1 MNNLYT
7 LPKLP
12 AYTARIFGKVF
23 YPPIAPTTPI
33 IPTAPIPPTSPVR
46 LAPPTSPVRLAPPT
60 IARAAR
66 TSHNSYFFPPLSP
79 SHFAN
84 SLIIPTFALCKEYSP

>member
-1 MNNLYT
+1 M
-7 LPKLP
+7 PKLP

-23 YPPIAPTTPI
+23 YPPIAPTSPIAPTPPI
-33 IPTAPIPPTSPVR
+33 IPTAPIPPT
-46 LAPPTSPVRLAPPT
+46 
-60 IARAAR
+60 IARTAR
-66 TSHNSYFFPPLSP
+66 TSHNSYFSPPLSP

>member
-1 MNNLYT
+1 MN
-7 LPKLP
+7 
-12 AYTARIFGKVF
+12 FGKVF
-23 YPPIAPTTPI
+23 YPPIPLTAPIAPIPPI
-33 IPTAPIPPTSPVR
+33 IPTAPIVPIPPTTPI
-46 LAPPTSPVRLAPPT
+46 PPIAPT

>member
-1 MNNLYT
+1 MLVT
-7 LPKLP
+7 TFLLFSLPP
-12 AYTARIFGKVF
+12 APT
-23 YPPIAPTTPI
+23 APTTPI
-33 IPTAPIPPTSPVR
+33 
-46 LAPPTSPVRLAPPT
+46 PPTSPVRLAPPT

-66 TSHNSYFFPPLSP
+66 TSHNSYFSPPLSP

>member
-1 MNNLYT
+1 MLVT
-7 LPKLP
+7 TFLLFSLPP
-12 AYTARIFGKVF
+12 A
-23 YPPIAPTTPI
+23 
-33 IPTAPIPPTSPVR
+33 PTAPITPI
-46 LAPPTSPVRLAPPT
+46 APT

-66 TSHNSYFFPPLSP
+66 TSHHRPCGSHLLQPHISPPLSP

>member
-23 YPPIAPTTPI
+23 YPPIAPTAPI

-46 LAPPTSPVRLAPPT
+46 LAPPIPLTFPHHSRP
-60 IARAAR
+60 R
-66 TSHNSYFFPPLSP
+66 TL
-79 SHFAN
+79 
-84 SLIIPTFALCKEYSP
+84 LIH

>member
-1 MNNLYT
+1 MKNLYT

-23 YPPIAPTTPI
+23 YPPIAPTAPI
-33 IPTAPIPPTSPVR
+33 VPTA
-46 LAPPTSPVRLAPPT
+46 PT

-66 TSHNSYFFPPLSP
+66 TSHNSYFSPPLSP

>member
-1 MNNLYT
+1 M
-7 LPKLP
+7 PKLP

-23 YPPIAPTTPI
+23 YPPIAPT
-33 IPTAPIPPTSPVR
+33 
-46 LAPPTSPVRLAPPT
+46 

-66 TSHNSYFFPPLSP
+66 TSHNSYFSPPLSP

>member
-1 MNNLYT
+1 MLVT
-7 LPKLP
+7 TFLLFSLPP
-12 AYTARIFGKVF
+12 APT
-23 YPPIAPTTPI
+23 APTTPI
-33 IPTAPIPPTSPVR
+33 TPI
-46 LAPPTSPVRLAPPT
+46 APT

-66 TSHNSYFFPPLSP
+66 TSHNSYFSPPLSP